1 MRPRLEAAGA
11 ALLALAPAA
20 AGAAGTPTPG
30 ESPPGCVLRLL
41 EHRSGR
47 ELMRLPPPEHGP
59 LGAPELRL
67 AFEHSVLGTT
77 VVDRYRFTP
86 QPLLVEEE
94 FEGEGYGLPS
104 AAGPGESLERVGTRQ
119 RLRLQRPVDPLVV
132 RALPAQRM
140 RLLLPSGELPLAAL
154 GAPAVEIRA
163 EGCTP

>member
-1 MRPRLEAAGA
+1 VRRRLAAAGA

-20 AGAAGTPTPG
+20 AGAGSTRAPGTDA
-30 ESPPGCVLRLL
+30 PGCVLSLL
-41 EHRSGR
+41 EHRTGR
-47 ELMRLPPPEHGP
+47 ALLRLPPPARSPEG
-59 LGAPELRL
+59 LPELRL

-104 AAGPGESLERVGTRQ
+104 AAGPGERLERVGARQ
-119 RLRLQRPVDPLVV
+119 RLHLQRPVDPLVV

-140 RLLLPSGELPLAAL
+140 RLLLPSGELVLAAL
-154 GAPAVEIRA
+154 GASAVEILA
-163 EGCTP
+163 EGCEP

>member
-1 MRPRLEAAGA
+1 MRPRLAAAGA

-20 AGAAGTPTPG
+20 AGVAGPPQP
-30 ESPPGCVLRLL
+30 SASAPGCVLRLL
-41 EHRSGR
+41 EHRSGH
-47 ELMRLPPPEHGP
+47 ELMRLPPPEHGS

-94 FEGEGYGLPS
+94 FEGEGYGLPA
-104 AAGPGESLERVGTRQ
+104 AAGPGERLERVGPRQ
-119 RLRLQRPVDPLVV
+119 RLHLQRPVDPLVV